1 QGEGR
6 TVAMVGDGHK
16 KGGSRSRQL
25 PPFPTCALA
34 RSGFLRNS
42 RIVYDTRTG
51 MSKRNFGS
59 SAGGFL
65 RASVRRGTGYAVI
78 GKATKP
84 FLLRDEKENGLCP
97 LSFSP
102 FR

>member
-1 QGEGR
+1 RESL
-6 TVAMVGDGHK
+6 DGHEALPVRGEIGATGIK
-16 KGGSRSRQL
+16 KAGAASRKL

-34 RSGFLRNS
+34 LSGFLRNS
-42 RIVYDTRTG
+42 RIVYDARAG

-78 GKATKP
+78 GKAAK
-84 FLLRDEKENGLCP
+84 P
-97 LSFSP
+97 LSL
-102 FR
+102 